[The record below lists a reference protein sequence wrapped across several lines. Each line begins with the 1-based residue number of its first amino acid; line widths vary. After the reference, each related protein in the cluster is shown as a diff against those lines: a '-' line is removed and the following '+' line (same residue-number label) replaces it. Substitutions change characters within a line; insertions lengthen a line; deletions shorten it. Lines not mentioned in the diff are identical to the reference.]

1 VANDPWYDIT
11 MTASNL
17 KVAVPEQFEALVEA
31 LKQLEEKYK
40 SDLLAAEAGGILNAQ
55 GRASVITEVRKR
67 LETCLE
73 KRRSYQNKA

>member
-11 MTASNL
+11 IAASNL
-17 KVAVPEQFEALVEA
+17 KIAVPDQFDRFVEA

-55 GRASVITEVRKR
+55 GQASAATELRKR
-67 LETCLE
+67 VEMCLE
-73 KRRSYQNKA
+73 KRKAYQNRA